1 MKISISD
8 NDLCATCKFC
18 KYDPGKES
26 SCLLNWPIGDE
37 QMGDDIVYC
46 PEYQKI
52 NKPKENWKLS

>member
-8 NDLCATCKFC
+8 NDLCATCIYC
-18 KYDPGKES
+18 KYNPGKES
-26 SCLLNWPIGDE
+26 DCQFDWPIGDE